1 MTTNVEI
8 RGTGHILVVPAGVT
22 LLEAALAEGIAYPHG
37 CRSGRCGACRTR
49 LVSGEVERLEHN
61 RFALSDEEKAQG
73 LILACRAIPT
83 TDAVITWLDQEQTAS
98 HPHRRFNC
106 HVTAIEDVTHDI
118 KRIQLVNDA
127 GDPLAF
133 TAGQYARLKF
143 LGTQARDYSM
153 ASRSGE
159 GALEFH
165 IRRVPGGAATESI
178 HAQLQLGEPVLVEGP
193 FGSSYLREHHVGPML
208 CIAGGSGLAPIKS
221 IVETA
226 IAGGMKQPI
235 HVYFGAR
242 AMRDLYL
249 VEHFQQ
255 LAQQHSNLT
264 FTVVLSEA
272 SADTSWRTGMVTDAV
287 AEDLQTL
294 DGWKAYVAGPPLMVE
309 AAMQLTSARGLRV
322 QDLHADVF
330 YTAG

>member
-1 MTTNVEI
+1 MTMNVEI
-8 RGTGHILVVPAGVT
+8 RGSRRTFAVQAGMT

-49 LVSGEVERLEHN
+49 LVSGEVERLDHS

-83 TDAVITWLDQEQTAS
+83 TDAVITWLDGDEVAS

-106 HVTAIEDVTHDI
+106 RVTTIEDVTHDI
-118 KRIQLVNDA
+118 KRIQLVNDE
-127 GDPLAF
+127 GEPLAF

-143 LGTQARDYSM
+143 LGVPARDYSM

-159 GALEFH
+159 RALEFH

-178 HAQLQLGEPVLVEGP
+178 HAQLQLGEPVFVEGP
-193 FGSSYLREHHVGPML
+193 FGASHLRERHVGPML

-242 AMRDLYL
+242 TARDLYL

-255 LAQQHSNLT
+255 LAQQHPNLA
-264 FTVVLSEA
+264 FTAVLSEA
-272 SADTSWRTGMVTDAV
+272 CADATWRTGMVADAV
-287 AEDLQTL
+287 AEDLQNL

-309 AAMQLTSARGLRV
+309 AVIEITSARGLKA

-330 YTAG
+330 YTAR